1 MITMGII
8 ISFIL
13 CTIYYFVETVRNGMG
28 KKRWITA
35 GIVLGP
41 MALPMFQISKKINLR
56 KATGYN
62 SVYLRA

>member
-1 MITMGII
+1 MITIGII
-8 ISFIL
+8 MSFIL

-41 MALPMFQISKKINLR
+41 MALPMFQISKKMNLR
-56 KATGYN
+56 KVTGFH
-62 SVYLRA
+62 SVYMNA